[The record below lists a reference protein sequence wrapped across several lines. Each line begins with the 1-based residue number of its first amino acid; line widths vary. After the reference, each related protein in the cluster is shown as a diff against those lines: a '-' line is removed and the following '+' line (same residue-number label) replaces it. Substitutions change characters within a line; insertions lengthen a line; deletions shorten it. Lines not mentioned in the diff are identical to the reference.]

1 MEVWKK
7 HRFVPAKKLVRMTP
21 VPAEAVKNIKNA
33 ADRNRMNEIQQKKDV
48 IDLLEFEELKLRL
61 TNSKEQI
68 NELRDSL

>member
-1 MEVWKK
+1 
-7 HRFVPAKKLVRMTP
+7 MTP
-21 VPAEAVKNIKNA
+21 VPAEAEKNIKNA